1 MPATLLA
8 CAMIVACAL
17 ATKLPDLEKLA
28 SEEAAGALD
37 GSVKLKF
44 RRGADGLQSTA
55 DHVATAMGCGSAR
68 RIFREAGRFDIKHA
82 AAGLDSWYTPPCDGD
97 ARRRLG
103 DKDARGSTG
112 VHAAISRLVPEHSAR
127 RRDSVASS
135 ISELLENVTYVSA
148 GYAVKRSSY
157 VPSDPYFSTQTHYTA
172 IDLEVAWDLS
182 AGNPDIAVQ

>member
-1 MPATLLA
+1 M
-8 CAMIVACAL
+8 
-17 ATKLPDLEKLA
+17 
-28 SEEAAGALD
+28 
-37 GSVKLKF
+37 
-44 RRGADGLQSTA
+44 RGAVGARSR
-55 DHVATAMGCGSAR
+55 ATAPARPRNSALH
-68 RIFREAGRFDIKHA
+68 DA
-82 AAGLDSWYTPPCDGD
+82 AKPGD

-157 VPSDPYFSTQTHYTA
+157 VPSDPYFSTQTHYIA